1 MEPSIKYVRK
11 IFRKTNISNPDTH
24 TYVGVRIRGLKMV
37 VFRKILRP
45 YLMDGPYSN
54 GDIEECQVPTLT
66 LMIILELV
74 WSKTWSYFQGR
85 D

>member
-1 MEPSIKYVRK
+1 
-11 IFRKTNISNPDTH
+11 
-24 TYVGVRIRGLKMV
+24 MV
-37 VFRKILRP
+37 VFRKVLRP

-74 WSKTWSYFQGR
+74 WSKT
-85 D
+85 